1 MSEDLVRKYQIAK
14 DEMDT
19 AISSL
24 ETLAERI
31 ENVVDTLKHNPWKFV
46 ITNISNTKI
55 QIPAT
60 IVSRA
65 TIFLDSKDWPTAEQI
80 AENLV
85 LAHRARYKV
94 WNLWRAIPE
103 SEKKKLTPP

>member
-1 MSEDLVRKYQIAK
+1 MSEDLVRKYHIAK
-14 DEMDT
+14 DEMDI
-19 AISSL
+19 ALSNL
-24 ETLAERI
+24 EALTERI
-31 ENVVDTLKHNPWKFV
+31 ESVTDTLKHNPWKFA
-46 ITNISNTKI
+46 ITNINSTKI

-60 IVSRA
+60 VVSRA
-65 TIFLDSKDWPTAEQI
+65 TVFLDSKDWPTAEQI
-80 AENLV
+80 AEKLV